1 MTLSAKL
8 IVKNKCWILEDDDGR
23 KIGTIHNNGSS
34 ITLVRGNKREEFNSL
49 KKLSDRYNIL
59 VDKINPAKQISES
72 HKVYEY
78 PCDHNAQN
86 ILWDIKHRLPIFT
99 KGRKSKS
106 FFCAGYYI
114 VKFNNGW
121 VKSYCP
127 KLITLN
133 RYPYQG
139 PFKSQEEMIEKLR
152 IANGNTTKSTP

>member
-8 IVKNKCWILEDDDGR
+8 VVKNKCWILEDDGR

-34 ITLVRGNKREEFNSL
+34 ITLVRGNKRENFNSL

-59 VDKINPAKQISES
+59 VDKITPTKEIKES
-72 HKVYEY
+72 HKVYDY
-78 PCDHNAQN
+78 PCDYNAQN

-139 PFKSQEEMIEKLR
+139 PFKSQEEMIENLR
-152 IANGNTTKSTP
+152 TANGNTTKSTS